1 MRRANSPLAA
11 GTNDQ
16 FARAGFVDRASPSR
30 RSAPL
35 PEIFTPTRPKQ
46 NAKLFSGRADQ
57 LQRIISGIE
66 DLHAHIMIYGERGS
80 GKTSLANVV
89 SDKAAAAGY
98 LVLRFVC
105 STEVSFDDIFS
116 SFLHRIPTGLATRG
130 RSASISRKP
139 EQPDARTWRSQ
150 ELLQLFEISPRGISS

>member
-1 MRRANSPLAA
+1 MHSANSPFAA

-16 FARAGFVDRASPSR
+16 FARAASGERASQWR

-35 PEIFTPTRPKQ
+35 REIFTPTRPKQ

-66 DLHAHIMIYGERGS
+66 DLRAHIMIYGERGS

-89 SDKAAAAGY
+89 ADKAAAAGY

-105 STEVSFDDIFS
+105 STEVSFDDILS
-116 SFLHRIPTGLATRG
+116 SFVHRL
-130 RSASISRKP
+130 SAGVV
-139 EQPDARTWRSQ
+139 A
-150 ELLQLFEISPRGISS
+150 RGI

>member
-1 MRRANSPLAA
+1 MHPANSPLTA

-16 FARAGFVDRASPSR
+16 FARAASGDRASPWR

-35 PEIFTPTRPKQ
+35 REIFTPTRPKQ
-46 NAKLFSGRADQ
+46 NARLFSGRADQ

-89 SDKAAAAGY
+89 ADKAEAAGY

-105 STEVSFDDIFS
+105 SAEIGFDDIFN
-116 SFLHRIPTGLATRG
+116 SFFHRLPAGLVA
-130 RSASISRKP
+130 
-139 EQPDARTWRSQ
+139 
-150 ELLQLFEISPRGISS
+150 